1 MFRRVLSFIFGGFRG
16 QSNQQYSGNMGGR
29 DRRGKSHSSTNS
41 QVEDQKVFAENE
53 GEYVSY
59 EEVE

>member
-1 MFRRVLSFIFGGFRG
+1 MFRRVLAFIFGGFRG
-16 QSNQQYSGNMGGR
+16 QSNQQYSGSMGGR
-29 DRRGKSHSSTNS
+29 DRRGQNHSSTSS
-41 QVEDQKVFAENE
+41 QVDEQKVFAENE